1 MKDAIS
7 SPPARTISGLLH
19 VLYAHIKDAV
29 LLLTILPTCI
39 RSALFYPK
47 RQLSHQLKDQTAAK
61 ASSYN
66 PLLYLTTIHSLLKIR
81 LFLPRLLR
89 HHSQH
94 NMMTL
99 TTLKTLATPLAL
111 SASAAHLE
119 RDAQRLA
126 ANIRA
131 VDGVVPADVDCIR
144 ETVMRYR
151 SAVWNRAP
159 ISRGFVTGI
168 GIEKA
173 EEMSERLRLPSPIS
187 PGDSVNG
194 IGDDNGAKH
203 GAETKMETDSAASAA
218 SGSQAERSN
227 HAVSGPKDGFVRY
240 NTLTGGRHNEGVA
253 KML

>member
-1 MKDAIS
+1 M
-7 SPPARTISGLLH
+7 T
-19 VLYAHIKDAV
+19 
-29 LLLTILPTCI
+29 
-39 RSALFYPK
+39 
-47 RQLSHQLKDQTAAK
+47 
-61 ASSYN
+61 
-66 PLLYLTTIHSLLKIR
+66 
-81 LFLPRLLR
+81 
-89 HHSQH
+89 
-94 NMMTL
+94 TL
-99 TTLKTLATPLAL
+99 TTLTTLATPLAPRIDQPLAL
-111 SASAAHLE
+111 SASATHLE

-151 SAVWNRAP
+151 SAVWTRAP

-168 GIEKA
+168 GREKA

-253 KML
+253 KMLQGLPVKRTRREAVHQALK